1 MMQRTILGIFFILA
15 IGQEAYTQRY
25 SGHNFSGYS
34 GVYGIQDNPASF
46 VNKRPKW
53 DINLVG
59 LSLYA
64 YTEYGFVA
72 DQSVLSASGRNLVNV
87 TDSIPRNYNEET
99 EAKFFANR
107 YDQALTGLLFQTA
120 VHLPSFCFKIDNM
133 SFGLFTNIR
142 AGADALN
149 VPNFF
154 NYKDLKDIIDFKPYK
169 VEPFIVNSM
178 VWGEI
183 GLHFGYAHELQNENI
198 LSVGI
203 NPKYLIGY
211 EAAYIQNKTT
221 YDFVRERD
229 TFFASDANLSVG
241 FATGASTKNNS
252 YNFGGT
258 GSGLGADIGVEY
270 MIPTKDD
277 DENKSPHYM
286 KIGLAIKD
294 IGAITFNKNTEVHD
308 FAINRSE
315 FGVVKQ
321 ITYNKNHNYDV
332 IKRLSASIYNG
343 DSLKSLKAKEMTIYT
358 PMSISA
364 YFDYNFRKDFYV
376 NLFATRRIKTLNM
389 QLSAP
394 NIFMVSA
401 RYEKRWFEA
410 GMSAS
415 LTEDSWIGIGTYLR
429 LGLFTIGSDHINTI
443 FFSQPKLQGSDIY
456 LSLKIMPFGNG
467 EKKDKGNDSYRGS
480 KGGKTGCPRI
490 SSW

>member
-1 MMQRTILGIFFILA
+1 MFRLILVSFFSLVFS
-15 IGQEAYTQRY
+15 ELLFSQRY

-53 DINLVG
+53 DVNLAG
-59 LSLYA
+59 LSLYG

-72 DQSVLSASGRNLVNV
+72 NQSLLSASGRSIVNV
-87 TDSIPRNYNEET
+87 TDSIPRNFNDET
-99 EAKFFANR
+99 EVKLFTNQ
-107 YDQALTGLLFQTA
+107 YDQSLTGLLFQSA
-120 VHLPSFCFKIDNM
+120 VHLPSFCFKVNNM
-133 SFGLFTNIR
+133 SLGLFSNMR
-142 AGADALN
+142 AGADALD

-154 NYKDLKDIIDFKPYK
+154 NYKSLKDLIDFKPYHID
-169 VEPFIVNSM
+169 PFIINAM

-198 LSVGI
+198 LSIGI

-211 EAAYIQNKTT
+211 EAAYIQNKTN

-229 TFFASDANLSVG
+229 TFFASDANLSLG
-241 FATGASTKNNS
+241 FASGASTRDKS

-258 GSGLGADIGVEY
+258 GSGVGLDLGIEY

-277 DENKSPHYM
+277 EDNKSPHFM
-286 KIGLAIKD
+286 KFGLAIKD
-294 IGAITFNKNTEVHD
+294 IGSVTFDKNTEVHD
-308 FAINRSE
+308 FAINSTD
-315 FGVVKQ
+315 FGVIKQ
-321 ITYNKNHNYDV
+321 ITDNKNHNYDV
-332 IKRLSASIYNG
+332 IKRLSASVYNG

-364 YFDYNFRKDFYV
+364 YWDYNFRKDFYV
-376 NLFATRRIKTLNM
+376 NLFATRRVKTLNM

-401 RYEKRWFEA
+401 RYEKRWVEA

-415 LTEDSWIGIGTYLR
+415 LTEDNWFGVGTYIR
-429 LGLFTIGSDHINTI
+429 LGLLTIGSDHINTI
-443 FFSQPKLQGSDIY
+443 FFSQPKLRGSDIY
-456 LSLKIMPFGNG
+456 LSLKIMPFGSG
-467 EKKDKGNDSYRGS
+467 EKKDKGDDRYKGS
-480 KGGKTGCPRI
+480 KGGKTGCPRV